1 MSRFIKFLNN
11 TKLIEYPEM
20 RQVFR
25 FDCGANSLQSLLAF
39 NGIDM
44 REDDIM
50 KEADT
55 SEEIGTPISGIKK
68 IAKKY
73 KLTFKEGTF
82 TIDDLKKHV
91 DNGFPTIMML
101 QAWADEDVE
110 DWSKIEDEGHY
121 VTAIGYNDEEE
132 KIIFEDPASIK
143 RCWIGYEELDKRWNG
158 WDDDNKKITH
168 WGIVFTNKTNYK
180 QNDME
185 HMD

>member
-1 MSRFIKFLNN
+1 MSRFVNFINN
-11 TKLIEYPEM
+11 TKLIEFPEF

-25 FDCGANSLQSLLAF
+25 FDCGANCLQSILAF
-39 NGIDM
+39 NDIDM
-44 REDDIM
+44 REEDIM

-55 SEEIGTPISGIKK
+55 NEEEGTPISGIKK
-68 IAKKY
+68 VAKKY
-73 KLTFKEGTF
+73 KLAFKEGNF
-82 TIDDLKKHV
+82 TIDNLKSHI
-91 DNGFPTIMML
+91 DQGFPTLMMV

-121 VTAIGYNDEEE
+121 VIGIGYNDVDK

-143 RCWIGYEELDKRWNG
+143 RCWMDYDELLKRWTG
-158 WDDDNKKITH
+158 WDDDNKKIRN

-180 QNDME
+180 QNDLE